1 MKLEFGRDKFDLNI
15 IGSEIQ
21 MTLNRILDV
30 SIVDMFGQET
40 MHFRMPDRKAYELGD
55 KLSLLTNIA
64 EKNDLGQLDKATV
77 EIPANQCVRYT
88 IVVEEKEQD
97 KDVVY
102 DIGII
107 ETNMVNKSHRD
118 LHYTTSMEDVNFVS
132 LCDFLYGNF
141 CINNTNGF
149 DYSMHYYYDH
159 LDEFF

>member
-1 MKLEFGRDKFDLNI
+1 MELEFGRDRFDLNI
-15 IGSEIQ
+15 LGSEIQ
-21 MTLNRILDV
+21 SVLNRILDI

-64 EKNDLGQLDKATV
+64 EKNDLGQLDKATI
-77 EIPANQCVRYT
+77 EIPANQCIRYT
-88 IVVEEKEQD
+88 IVVESKEED
-97 KDVVY
+97 EYEISIV
-102 DIGII
+102 
-107 ETNMVNKSHRD
+107 ETNMVNKTHRD
-118 LHYTTSMEDVNFVS
+118 LHYITSADDVNFAS

-141 CINNTNGF
+141 CINNTNGY